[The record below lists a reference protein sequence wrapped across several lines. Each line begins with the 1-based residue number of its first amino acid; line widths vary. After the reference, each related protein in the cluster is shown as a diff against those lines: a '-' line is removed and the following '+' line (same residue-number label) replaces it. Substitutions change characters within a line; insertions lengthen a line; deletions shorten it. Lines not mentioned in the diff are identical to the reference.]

1 MEIMDIEQIMG
12 SVVFFAVLP
21 LYEMGFHVQAAQWH
35 NMVLRGFAQLV
46 LNFQQQSPVKT
57 VTV

>member
-1 MEIMDIEQIMG
+1 MDIEQIMG

-21 LYEMGFHVQAAQWH
+21 LYEMGFHAQAAQWH

-46 LNFQQQSPVKT
+46 LHFQQQSPVKT